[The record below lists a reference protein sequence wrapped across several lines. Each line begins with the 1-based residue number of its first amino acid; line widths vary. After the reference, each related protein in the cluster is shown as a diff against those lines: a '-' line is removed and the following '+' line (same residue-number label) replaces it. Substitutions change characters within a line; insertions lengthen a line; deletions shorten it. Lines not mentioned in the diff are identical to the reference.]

1 MTPARISFRVTPA
14 FNHTVRLLVVFLY
27 AMAMAW
33 VEAAVVFYLRTMVN
47 RIEPYQPNP
56 LPIFGGL
63 GRAELV
69 REAATLVMLL
79 TVGILAGRTW
89 RSRLGYG
96 ALAFGVWD
104 IFYYVFLKN
113 LCGWPH
119 SLFDWDILFLLPL
132 PWWGPVLAPVSI
144 AALMIL
150 WGTLASHSEVRSLSA
165 PHRVFHGDAEPNTS
179 KAGWKPALLW
189 LLTLS
194 GVMLA
199 LYVFMADSI
208 SVAGQGSTT
217 LRNVLPTRFNWPL
230 FTLALVLMAAPMP
243 RLIFLQLQTF
253 AVNYRPETA
262 SAASKCLLLP

>member
-1 MTPARISFRVTPA
+1 MNPFCQMTPARTTFHLAEPA
-14 FNHTVRLLVVFLY
+14 FNRTARLLVVVIY

-47 RIEPYQPNP
+47 RIEPHQPNP
-56 LPIFGGL
+56 LPIATGL

-89 RSRLGYG
+89 RSRLGYA

-104 IFYYVFLKN
+104 IFYYVFLRN

-132 PWWGPVLAPVSI
+132 PWWGPVIAPVSI
-144 AALMIL
+144 ALLMIF
-150 WGTLASHSEVRSLSA
+150 WGTLASQSEVRS
-165 PHRVFHGDAEPNTS
+165 
-179 KAGWKPALLW
+179 KAGWTPALLW
-189 LLTLS
+189 LLTLC

-208 SVAGQGSTT
+208 SVAGQGTAA
-217 LRNVLPTRFNWPL
+217 LRNVFPTRFKWSL
-230 FTLALVLMAAPMP
+230 FRVALLLMAAPLP
-243 RLIFLQLQTF
+243 RLISLQIRTF
-253 AVNYRPETA
+253 ATERQA
-262 SAASKCLLLP
+262 SGSECNQLP